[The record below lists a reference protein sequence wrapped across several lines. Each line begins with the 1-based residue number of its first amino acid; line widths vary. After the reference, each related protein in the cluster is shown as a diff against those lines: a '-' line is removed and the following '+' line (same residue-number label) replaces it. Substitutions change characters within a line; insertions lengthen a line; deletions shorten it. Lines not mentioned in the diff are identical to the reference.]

1 VDLARLRDKCARLQW
16 SVDDIDWDAP
26 GAERVDDAQATAL
39 GPFMADL
46 YWIERVAA
54 TVFDAMARRET
65 DPIRRGIFES
75 FAADEQRHADAEL
88 QLMVRWGIMGRR
100 QTPRPNP
107 SVAKLLQTLRRNAHQ
122 IHPSVFSAI
131 IPMTEL
137 VLDGALVK
145 YLMRSVDDPLCHRV
159 FDRINADEARHLAMD
174 FHMLEHYGKHH
185 SVLHNTFDMLRSVA
199 RPEAL
204 YALFFGYFPTLARS
218 RASIQHMGLD
228 IGEVA
233 AAMRRYVELGQ
244 RNADIARHPT
254 YRVMSR
260 YVELVTDRRD
270 PLGHAL
276 ARISD
281 AVDGFRGSP
290 ELVMSVSS

>member
-1 VDLARLRDKCARLQW
+1 VDLARLGDKCARLQW
-16 SVDDIDWDAP
+16 SVDDLDWDAP
-26 GAERVDDAQATAL
+26 GAERVDDAQALAL

-46 YWIERVAA
+46 YWIELVAS
-54 TVFDAMARRET
+54 TVFGAMAQRESDPLRRA
-65 DPIRRGIFES
+65 IFET
-75 FAADEQRHADAEL
+75 FAADEKRHAEAEL

-107 SVAKLLQTLRRNAHQ
+107 SVAKLLRTLERDAHR
-122 IHPSVFSAI
+122 IHPSVFSAV

-159 FDRINADEARHLAMD
+159 FEKINADEARHLAMD
-174 FHMLEHYGKHH
+174 FHMLEHYGKNH
-185 SVLHNTFDMLRSVA
+185 SLMHNTLDMLRSVA

-218 RASIQHMGLD
+218 RASIERMGLD

-233 AAMRRYVELGQ
+233 TAMRRYVELGQ
-244 RNADIARHPT
+244 RNPDIARHPT
-254 YRVMSR
+254 YRLMSR
-260 YVELVTDRRD
+260 YVQLVTDRRD

-281 AVDGFRGSP
+281 AFDGFRASP
-290 ELVMSVSS
+290 DDLAA

>member
-1 VDLARLRDKCARLQW
+1 VDLARLRDKCTVLQW
-16 SVDDIDWDAP
+16 SVDDFDWQAP
-26 GAERVDDAQATAL
+26 GAERVSDAQAVSL

-54 TVFDAMARRET
+54 TVFGAMARRET
-65 DPIRRGIFES
+65 DPIRRAIFES

-88 QLMVRWGIMGRR
+88 ALMVRWGIMGRR
-100 QTPRPNP
+100 QKPRPNP
-107 SVAKLLQTLRRNAHQ
+107 SVAKLLRTLERDAHR
-122 IHPSVFSAI
+122 IHPSVFSAV

-159 FDRINADEARHLAMD
+159 FEKINADEARHLAMD
-174 FHMLEHYGKHH
+174 FHMLEHYGRNH
-185 SVLHNTFDMLRSVA
+185 SLLHNTIDMLRSVA

-218 RASIQHMGLD
+218 RASIERMGLD

-233 AAMRRYVELGQ
+233 MAMRRYVQLGE

-254 YRVMSR
+254 YRLMSR
-260 YVELVTDRRD
+260 YVQLVTERRD

-281 AVDGFRGSP
+281 VVDGLRAAP
-290 ELVMSVSS
+290 DELAA

>member
-1 VDLARLRDKCARLQW
+1 MDLARLRDKCAGLQW
-16 SVDDIDWDAP
+16 CVDELDWDAP
-26 GAERVDDAQATAL
+26 GAERVDDAQAVAL
-39 GPFMADL
+39 APFMADL

-54 TVFDAMARRET
+54 TVFGAMAQRERDPVRRA
-65 DPIRRGIFES
+65 IFES
-75 FAADEQRHADAEL
+75 FAVDEQRHADAEL

-107 SVAKLLQTLRRNAHQ
+107 SVAKLLRTLERDAHR

-159 FDRINADEARHLAMD
+159 FEKINADEARHLAMD
-174 FHMLEHYGKHH
+174 FYMLEHYGKHH
-185 SVLHNTFDMLRSVA
+185 SVLHNAFDMLRSVA

-218 RASIQHMGLD
+218 RASIERMGLD
-228 IGEVA
+228 LDEVA
-233 AAMRRYVELGQ
+233 TAMRRYVELGR
-244 RNADIARHPT
+244 RNVHIARHPT

-276 ARISD
+276 ARLSD
-281 AVDGFRGSP
+281 AVDGLRASP
-290 ELVMSVSS
+290 HDVAA